1 MPVTSLVDL
10 PAHYSLATMEERLS
24 EGEEFK
30 KGVKSEKSEKSE
42 TSEKSEKSENSKGGW
57 IVSSSIDYTVSVMEL
72 KDECN
77 DEYEE

>member
-1 MPVTSLVDL
+1 MTSLVDL

-42 TSEKSEKSENSKGGW
+42 KSKGGW

>member
-1 MPVTSLVDL
+1 MTSLVDL

-30 KGVKSEKSEKSE
+30 KGEKSEKSEKSE
-42 TSEKSEKSENSKGGW
+42 KHEKNKGGW
-57 IVSSSIDYTVSVMEL
+57 IVSSSIDYTVSVTEL

>member
-1 MPVTSLVDL
+1 MTSLLDL

-24 EGEEFK
+24 EGEDFK
-30 KGVKSEKSEKSE
+30 KGVKDVKSEKSAE
-42 TSEKSEKSENSKGGW
+42 SEKSKGGW